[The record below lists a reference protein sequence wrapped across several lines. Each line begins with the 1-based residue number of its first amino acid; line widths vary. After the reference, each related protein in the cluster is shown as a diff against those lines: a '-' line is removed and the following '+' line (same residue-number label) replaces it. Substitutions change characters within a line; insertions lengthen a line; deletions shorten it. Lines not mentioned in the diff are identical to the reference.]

1 MKKLFFLIFFS
12 IISVFFQ
19 QNFLLAEEKSQDISK
34 IEQSLTQNDKENI
47 YPVFETPEYKPAFFK
62 MLLILIALIALI
74 FLTFWIFRRLMRM
87 RLTQSNLTKN
97 IKILEK
103 RAISPKSLLYII
115 EIEGKKILISES
127 NLEVRKIKDID

>member
-1 MKKLFFLIFFS
+1 MKKYIFIFFS
-12 IISVFFQ
+12 ICFLFCQ
-19 QNFLLAEEKSQDISK
+19 QNFLYSDDISQ
-34 IEQSLTQNDKENI
+34 IEQNITQNNQEDN
-47 YPVFETPEYKPAFFK
+47 YPVFDTPEYKPAFFK

-87 RLTQSNLTKN
+87 RLSQANLTKN

-115 EIEGKKILISES
+115 EIDGKKVLISES
-127 NLEVRKIKDID
+127 NLEVRKIKDIE

>member
-1 MKKLFFLIFFS
+1 MKKYIFIFFS
-12 IISVFFQ
+12 ICFLFCQ
-19 QNFLLAEEKSQDISK
+19 QNFLYSDDLTQL
-34 IEQSLTQNDKENI
+34 EQSLKVQNDKEDN
-47 YPVFETPEYKPAFFK
+47 YPVFDTPEYKPAFFK

-87 RLTQSNLTKN
+87 RLSQANLTKN

-115 EIEGKKILISES
+115 EIDGKKVLISES
-127 NLEVRKIKDID
+127 NLEVRKIKDLE